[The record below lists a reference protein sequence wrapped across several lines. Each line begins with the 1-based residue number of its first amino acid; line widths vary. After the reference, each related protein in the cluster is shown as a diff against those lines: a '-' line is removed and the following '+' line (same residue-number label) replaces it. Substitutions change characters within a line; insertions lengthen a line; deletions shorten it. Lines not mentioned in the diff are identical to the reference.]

1 MRRFT
6 CDPSFFHNDKELDYA
21 IVRVNGAPGDV
32 YGFVDLATRAEPTVN
47 DFVSIIQHPQGGP
60 KKIAFTDNKVSAV
73 FNDLVQ
79 YSTDTEPGSS
89 GSPVF
94 NQDWEIVGL
103 HHRGGGLAG
112 PDGKK
117 YFTNE
122 AIQIGA
128 IVRDAASFLGM
139 SDELY
144 DLAFGDLRA
153 ALIGLV
159 NASDPPSDP
168 DAVARDLLLRRPRF
182 SFALEQWGMLNGVEG
197 QRPALTTAIAGV
209 AIGGALRQWAR
220 TDGHESIQAA
230 AAADPPPSD
239 ALIALVG
246 AFNGTDSL
254 PRDVYDALLADLRA
268 QPGLLDATVTASAGA
283 DDGIAATARSFIR
296 GVVTGAKAYD
306 GAGAAAP
313 AGEPVPPAGAAPA
326 APAPDAPA
334 PPSATPP
341 PPPAEPPPGEPP
353 PAATPPSATPPP
365 AEPPPAATPPSATPP
380 PPPATT

>member
-6 CDPSFFHNDKELDYA
+6 CDASFFHNDKELDYA
-21 IVRVNGAPGDV
+21 IVRVNGAPGDL
-32 YGFVDLATRAEPTVN
+32 YGFVNLAKRVEPTVN

-73 FNDLVQ
+73 FDDLVQ

-128 IVRDAASFLGM
+128 VVRHAASFLGM

-153 ALIGLV
+153 ALTSLV

-168 DAVARDLLLRRPRF
+168 DEVARDLLIRRPRF
-182 SFALEQWGMLNGVEG
+182 SYALEQWGKLNGVAG
-197 QRPALTTAIAGV
+197 QRPALTLAIAGV

-220 TDGHESIQAA
+220 TDGHESIGVA
-230 AAADPPPSD
+230 AAADPPPGD
-239 ALIALVG
+239 ALVALVG
-246 AFNGTDSL
+246 AFKGTDSL
-254 PRDVYDALLADLRA
+254 PRDVYDSLLADLRA
-268 QPGLLDATVTASAGA
+268 QPGLLDETVTASAGA
-283 DDGIAATARSFIR
+283 DDGIAATARSFLR
-296 GVVTGAKAYD
+296 GVVIGAKAYD

-313 AGEPVPPAGAAPA
+313 GQASPGEPAPPSEVPPEVAAPA
-326 APAPDAPA
+326 SATPA
-334 PPSATPP
+334 PPTGAPPEVAAPASATPP
-341 PPPAEPPPGEPP
+341 PP
-353 PAATPPSATPPP
+353 
-365 AEPPPAATPPSATPP
+365 
-380 PPPATT
+380 